1 MSNSKKFKVGCPVKI
16 VGTVHNGVQGK
27 IIRVLPVGSKS
38 YVVASAKDG
47 STALQYVG
55 TFNKSNLEHNP
66 LPCNGVKQSPSSTQY
81 EVDDAVRFIAPN
93 HKYFGIEGRIKT
105 YDGDTCYFH
114 SNDGRTKFWCSP
126 TSLER
131 VQLFVK
137 GDPVIIKQGT
147 PLSGRKGVVLGLLA
161 GSYAANLTKYH
172 VQIKSDTR
180 TKPDAIRIVDSNMLD
195 FDKEVIDSL
204 NKEFTPVNNLS
215 DLSEDAFYDVWDEMP
230 PKAPKTDAVK
240 LCGTHNVPIK
250 DAGLQT
256 HIEAR
261 FDCLDPSVMK
271 LLAEC
276 RGFGVS
282 KYGVDSHKKIPVADH
297 LNHAINHINE
307 HRRGN
312 DTEMHLVNA
321 MCRLLFAISGVF
333 EIGYYEDTY
342 WHPDM
347 GSKNSD
353 KLPNPVSG
361 EKKK

>member
-1 MSNSKKFKVGCPVKI
+1 MSHSKKFKVGSPVKI
-16 VGTVHNGVQGK
+16 VGTAHNGVQGK

-47 STALQYVG
+47 STAMQYVG

-81 EVDDAVRFIAPN
+81 EVDDAVRFIAP
-93 HKYFGIEGRIKT
+93 
-105 YDGDTCYFH
+105 
-114 SNDGRTKFWCSP
+114 
-126 TSLER
+126 
-131 VQLFVK
+131 
-137 GDPVIIKQGT
+137 
-147 PLSGRKGVVLGLLA
+147 
-161 GSYAANLTKYH
+161 
-172 VQIKSDTR
+172 
-180 TKPDAIRIVDSNMLD
+180 
-195 FDKEVIDSL
+195 
-204 NKEFTPVNNLS
+204 
-215 DLSEDAFYDVWDEMP
+215 
-230 PKAPKTDAVK
+230 KTDAVK
-240 LCGTHNVPIK
+240 FCGTHNVPIK

-282 KYGVDSHKKIPVADH
+282 KYGVDSHKNIPVADH

-307 HRRGN
+307 HRRG
-312 DTEMHLVNA
+312 DVSEMHLVNA

-333 EIGYYEDTY
+333 KLGYYEDTY

-347 GSKNSD
+347 GPKHSD
-353 KLPNPVSG
+353 KLSNPVSG
-361 EKKK
+361 EKKNES

>member
-1 MSNSKKFKVGCPVKI
+1 MSHSKKFKVGSPVKI
-16 VGTVHNGVQGK
+16 VGTAHNGVQGK
-27 IIRVLPVGSKS
+27 IVKVQGSSMKR
-38 YVVASAKDG
+38 YTVEATENDLTKMKF
-47 STALQYVG
+47 LG
-55 TFNKSNLEHNP
+55 TFDAANLEHRP
-66 LPCNGVKQSPSSTQY
+66 LPCKGVKQSPNSTQY
-81 EVDDAVRFIAPN
+81 EVGEAVRFIAPN
-93 HKYFGIEGRIKT
+93 HKYFGIEGHVKAYEGQI
-105 YDGDTCYFH
+105 YYFH
-114 SNDGRTKFWCSP
+114 ANDKETKFWCSP
-126 TSLER
+126 TSLEKI
-131 VQLFVK
+131 QAFVK
-137 GDPVIIKQGT
+137 GDPVVIKQGI
-147 PLSGRKGVVLGLLA
+147 PLSGRKGVVLGHVA
-161 GSYAANLTKYH
+161 GSYKSNLTKYH

-195 FDKEVIDSL
+195 FDKEAIAFKE
-204 NKEFTPVNNLS
+204 NKDVL
-215 DLSEDAFYDVWDEMP
+215 DAFVNAIYDDWDEMP

-240 LCGTHNVPIK
+240 SCGTHNVPIK

-282 KYGVDSHKKIPVADH
+282 KYGVDSHKNIPVADH

-307 HRRGN
+307 HRRG
-312 DTEMHLVNA
+312 DESEMHLVNA
-321 MCRLLFAISGVF
+321 MCRLLFAISGVLKT
-333 EIGYYEDTY
+333 GYYEDTY

-347 GSKNSD
+347 GPRHSD